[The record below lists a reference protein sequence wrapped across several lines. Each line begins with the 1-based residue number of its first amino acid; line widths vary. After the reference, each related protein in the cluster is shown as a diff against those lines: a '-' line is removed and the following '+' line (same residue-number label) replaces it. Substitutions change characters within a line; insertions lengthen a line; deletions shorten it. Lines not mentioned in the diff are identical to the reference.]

1 MQRAD
6 ETLLAQVPQHTV
18 KIESK
23 MGNVPT
29 LEHSRVQVFGGH
41 SGWSCKALAPQSL
54 KKCSFVS
61 CSNPSAAI
69 GGHAGLH
76 VEVLVILVH
85 FCLDAL
91 LSRNRAFL

>member
-1 MQRAD
+1 MHRCCISCHVLLSVLMQRAD

-41 SGWSCKALAPQSL
+41 SGWSCKALAPQFL
-54 KKCSFVS
+54 NKCCFVS

-76 VEVLVILVH
+76 VE
-85 FCLDAL
+85 FW
-91 LSRNRAFL
+91 